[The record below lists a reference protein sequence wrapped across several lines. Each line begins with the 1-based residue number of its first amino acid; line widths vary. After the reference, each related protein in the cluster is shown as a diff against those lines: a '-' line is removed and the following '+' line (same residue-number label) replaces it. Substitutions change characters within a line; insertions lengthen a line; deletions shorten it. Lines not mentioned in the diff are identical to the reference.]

1 MSYPNTNFY
10 SNVTAGL
17 IDSAAKTAEQAFET
31 LKTMPVKSRIT
42 FFNEL
47 TIEIAAVRHEA
58 VSAAMKETN
67 LPEARLNGELDR
79 TINQIKLFAEVLKEG
94 SWVNAI
100 IDIARPDRSPVPK
113 PDIRQMQRPLG
124 VVTVYGAS
132 NFPFAFSVAGGD
144 TISALAAGCPVLY
157 KVHSGHPQT
166 SAIIS
171 AAILRAA
178 KNTGM
183 PEGIFA
189 AFQADRETAMELVK
203 HPLIKAVGFTGSY
216 TAGKALYDAA
226 AARKEPIPV
235 YAEMGSVNP
244 VFLLPGKLN
253 EAPEELAGAL
263 VASNTLGTGQF
274 CTNPG
279 IIIMLNSGA
288 QQRFQAVFRQKLS
301 ETTGGAMLTKGIAEA
316 YAKGTRKLA
325 ALPGVTL
332 TGKGSAAAH
341 ELAAVPQTFTVS
353 ASVFL
358 SNRTVAEE
366 CFGPSSVHIIADDEA
381 QLLQVAREIEGQLTI
396 SAWANDEDYK
406 KFEALFRILET
417 KAGRL
422 MINNAPTGVEVTHAM
437 VHGGPFPATTDSR
450 STSVGTTAIYRFTR
464 PVCYQNYP
472 DVLLPDAL
480 KRTNPLDIWRKVD
493 GVPTK

>member
-17 IDSAAKTAEQAFET
+17 IDSAAKTAGQAFET
-31 LKTMPVKSRIT
+31 LKTLPVESRIA

-47 TIEIAAVRHEA
+47 TIEIAAVRNDA
-58 VSAAMKETN
+58 VLTAMKETN

-79 TINQIKLFAEVLKEG
+79 TIKQIRLFAEVLKEG
-94 SWVNAI
+94 SWVNAV
-100 IDIARPDRSPVPK
+100 IDTALPDRSPVPK

-144 TISALAAGCPVLY
+144 TVSALAAGCPVLY
-157 KVHSGHPQT
+157 KVHSGHPET

-171 AAILRAA
+171 GTILRAA

-183 PEGIFA
+183 PEGIFT

-203 HPLIKAVGFTGSY
+203 HPLVKAVGFTGSY

-226 AARKEPIPV
+226 VARKEPIPV

-253 EAPEELAGAL
+253 EAPEELASAL
-263 VASNTLGTGQF
+263 VASNILGTGQF

-279 IIIMLNSGA
+279 IIIMLQSEA
-288 QQRFQAVFRQKLS
+288 QQQFQALFQQKLA
-301 ETTGGAMLTKGIAEA
+301 ETTGGAMLTKGIADA
-316 YAKGTRKLA
+316 YAKGTQKLA
-325 ALPGVTL
+325 ASPGVTL
-332 TGKGSAAAH
+332 AGKGSAAAH
-341 ELAAVPQTFTVS
+341 ELAAVPQMFTVS
-353 ASVFL
+353 GSVFL
-358 SNRTVAEE
+358 ADKTVAEE

-396 SAWANDEDYK
+396 SAWANDADFK
-406 KFEALFRILET
+406 KFEGLFRILET

-480 KRTNPLDIWRKVD
+480 KSTNPLDIWRKVD
-493 GVPTK
+493 GAPTK